1 MFSIHETKYLE
12 EIVRFLSIE
21 LGLDDNED
29 VFLPHRDVNDIGFHG
44 DRRSKAFKEALDNL
58 SGARMVVA
66 LLDGPE
72 VDAGTAFELGYA
84 FAQKKPI
91 FGILTDWRFWT
102 HESKPVHINNMV
114 WGVCGNG
121 KRIYREMDKRFLRD
135 ARKALGKH

>member
-1 MFSIHETKYLE
+1 
-12 EIVRFLSIE
+12 
-21 LGLDDNED
+21 
-29 VFLPHRDVNDIGFHG
+29 
-44 DRRSKAFKEALDNL
+44 
-58 SGARMVVA
+58 MVVA